1 MILKAFDN
9 DCGVISVNS
18 LEDIYKVAAFGVD
31 DTIKNYNIERENDL
45 ITVTYATVNGKKFK
59 FAIYEDEFDL
69 GLSTKP
75 SSYIYLGGHT
85 KIDTV
90 FSEGQSYPIVRTKE
104 DGTVVLKAENGKGYN
119 IPQKFIDIYFE
130 PSSEQS
136 RYEQIL
142 NERGTQNLDT
152 KPIDEGLDTFPDQ
165 EDMMY

>member
-9 DCGVISVNS
+9 DCGIISVNS
-18 LEDIYKVAAFGVD
+18 LEDVYKVAAFGAD
-31 DTIKNYNIERENDL
+31 KTIKSYDIEREGDL
-45 ITVTYATVNGKKFK
+45 LTVTYATVNDKKLK

-90 FSEGQSYPIVRTKE
+90 FSEGQKYQIVRIKE
-104 DGTVVLKAENGKGYN
+104 DGAIVLKAEDGKGYS

-136 RYEQIL
+136 RYDEIL
-142 NERGTQNLDT
+142 NERSELSPDME
-152 KPIDEGLDTFPDQ
+152 PMSDEMEPSLDQ
-165 EDMMY
+165 EDMIY